1 MKVARFSEAIEAEV
15 LLKVWDVLHP
25 RAVGERSER
34 WWVWAS
40 EASGGVA
47 QRAKRAYR
55 RRPRTQL
62 PKAADCESF
71 YNEQVS
77 IVNFLHFQEN
87 QCNDSPSLEPDSAD
101 SAARNLEAFLGKE
114 AIQTVM
120 QHLPG

>member
-1 MKVARFSEAIEAEV
+1 M
-15 LLKVWDVLHP
+15 
-25 RAVGERSER
+25 
-34 WWVWAS
+34 
-40 EASGGVA
+40 
-47 QRAKRAYR
+47 
-55 RRPRTQL
+55 
-62 PKAADCESF
+62 SF
-71 YNEQVS
+71 FNEQVS